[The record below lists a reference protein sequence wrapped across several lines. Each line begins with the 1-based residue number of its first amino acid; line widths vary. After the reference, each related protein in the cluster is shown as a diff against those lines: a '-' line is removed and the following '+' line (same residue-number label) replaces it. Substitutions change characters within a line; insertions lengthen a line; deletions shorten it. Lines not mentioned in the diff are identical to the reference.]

1 MAKKDEKSEARGSP
15 EEKEGRVFVQ
25 ISKASFLWGSFDP
38 EIRGVPPITR
48 AGVEMDA
55 SHRNSVQEKADEAG
69 VMLVMEER

>member
-1 MAKKDEKSEARGSP
+1 MAKKDESGSP
-15 EEKEGRVFVQ
+15 EEKEGRVFV
-25 ISKASFLWGSFDP
+25 SLDKASFLWGSFDP

-48 AGVEMDA
+48 VGVEMDA

>member
-1 MAKKDEKSEARGSP
+1 MAKKDESGSS

-25 ISKASFLWGSFDP
+25 LSKASFLWGSFDP

-69 VMLVMEER
+69 VVLVVEDR